1 MSETIRFEDVARHD
15 RPGDAWIIV
24 HERVY
29 DISSFKHPGGLE
41 VLKPFLGHDA
51 TAAFSTQHAPDI
63 LAIVT
68 KNLVGVLDA
77 NDPTWQRDKVAMASL
92 VSDTAAAGRGGLA
105 DRRARLP
112 PISGMLNTRDLEMA
126 AESVMEPAGWAY
138 YASAAD
144 DEVTL
149 RENQAAFGRIWLR
162 PRVLVDVSA
171 VDTTSD
177 LLGAKSTFPLYVTA
191 TALAKLADP
200 EGEVA
205 ITRACAKLN
214 VPYMCPTLS
223 SCSLEE
229 MTGAR
234 ARGQT
239 QWFQLYVNRDRAVAK
254 DLLQRAE
261 AGGCAAIFVTVDAP
275 QLGRRERDMRFKAPQ
290 TSSVQKGDAG
300 VDTSKG
306 TANALSSFIDPS
318 LSWSDIEWIAG
329 VTKLPVCLKGIQS
342 GQDAV
347 LAAQRGAHAI
357 VVSNHG
363 GRQLD
368 YARSGVE
375 VLVEVTTAL
384 RDAGLDGKMSI
395 FVDGGIRRGTDIFKC
410 LAIGADGVGIGRPVL
425 HGLAAYGEA
434 GVIKAI
440 TMLRDEFA
448 TCMMMMGCPTVSD
461 IRPEMVIT
469 SKL

>member
-24 HERVY
+24 HDSVY
-29 DISSFKHPGGLE
+29 DISTFKHPGGLE
-41 VLKPFLGHDA
+41 ILRPFLGHDA
-51 TAAFSTQHAPDI
+51 TVAFSTQHNPDI
-63 LAIVT
+63 LAIV
-68 KNLVGVLDA
+68 KSNLLGVMDSEDA
-77 NDPTWQRDKVAMASL
+77 AWQRDKAAMASF
-92 VSDTAAAGRGGLA
+92 VSDGTVAGRAGLA

-112 PISGMLNTRDLEMA
+112 PISGILNTHDMEKA
-126 AESVMEPAGWAY
+126 AESVMDPAGWAY

-149 RENQAAFGRIWLR
+149 RENEAAFGRIWLR

-171 VDTTSD
+171 VNTTSE
-177 LLGAKSTFPLYVTA
+177 LLGAPSAFPLYVTA

-200 EGEVA
+200 DGEVA
-205 ITRACAKLN
+205 ITRACAKAN

-229 MTGAR
+229 MTQAR
-234 ARGQT
+234 APGQT

-261 AGGCAAIFVTVDAP
+261 AGGCEAIFVTVDAP

-290 TSSVQKGDAG
+290 TSSVQKGDTG

-329 VTKLPVCLKGIQS
+329 VTKLAGLPERHTVGPGCGACS
-342 GQDAV
+342 SARRARDSSVESRGQAAR
-347 LAAQRGAHAI
+347 LRAQR
-357 VVSNHG
+357 
-363 GRQLD
+363 
-368 YARSGVE
+368 
-375 VLVEVTTAL
+375 
-384 RDAGLDGKMSI
+384 
-395 FVDGGIRRGTDIFKC
+395 RRGS
-410 LAIGADGVGIGRPVL
+410 R
-425 HGLAAYGEA
+425 
-434 GVIKAI
+434 
-440 TMLRDEFA
+440 
-448 TCMMMMGCPTVSD
+448 
-461 IRPEMVIT
+461 
-469 SKL
+469 

>member
-1 MSETIRFEDVARHD
+1 MSDPIPFETVARHN
-15 RPGDAWIIV
+15 RPGDAWIVIN
-24 HERVY
+24 ENVY
-29 DISSFKHPGGLE
+29 DISRFPHPGGFE
-41 VLKPFLGHDA
+41 VLEPYLGRDA
-51 TAAFSTQHAPDI
+51 TAAFLGQHNFDM
-63 LAIVT
+63 LAMVEQH
-68 KNLVGVLDA
+68 LVGVIDRDDEA
-77 NDPTWQRDKVAMASL
+77 WKQEREAAKDRTTDNDL
-92 VSDTAAAGRGGLA
+92 LA
-105 DRRARLP
+105 RRAKLT
-112 PISGMLNTRDLEMA
+112 PISHILNTRDMA
-126 AESVMEPAGWAY
+126 QVAEVVMDPPGWAY

-149 RENQAAFGRIWLR
+149 RENEAAFGRLWLR
-162 PRVLVDVSA
+162 PRVLVDVSK
-171 VDTTSD
+171 VDTSAE
-177 LLGAKSTFPLYVTA
+177 LLGVPSSLPLYVTA

-205 ITRACAKLN
+205 ITRACAEAN

-229 MTGAR
+229 MMSAR
-234 ARGQT
+234 ARSQT
-239 QWFQLYVNRDRAVAK
+239 QWFQLYVNKDRAVAK

-261 AGGCAAIFVTVDAP
+261 TGGCKAVFVTVDAP

-290 TSSVQKGDAG
+290 KSAVQKGDKQ
-300 VDTSKG
+300 VDTSQG
-306 TANALSSFIDPS
+306 TSNALSSFIDPS

-342 GQDAV
+342 GKDAV
-347 LAAQRGAHAI
+347 LAAKRGAKAI

-375 VLVEVTTAL
+375 VLIEVMAAL
-384 RDAGLDGKMSI
+384 RAAGLDRQI
-395 FVDGGIRRGTDIFKC
+395 TVFVDGGIRRGTDIFKC

-434 GVIKAI
+434 GVVKTI

-448 TCMMMMGCPTVSD
+448 MCLMMMGCPTVAD
-461 IRPEMVIT
+461 IEEEMVVA
-469 SKL
+469 SVLKS

>member
-1 MSETIRFEDVARHD
+1 MSEPIPFKTIARHN
-15 RPGDAWIIV
+15 RPGDAWIVIN
-24 HERVY
+24 ENVY
-29 DISSFKHPGGLE
+29 DISRFPHPGGIE
-41 VLKPFLGHDA
+41 VLEPYLGRDA
-51 TAAFSTQHAPDI
+51 TAAFLSQHNLDM
-63 LAIVT
+63 LAIVE
-68 KNLVGVLDA
+68 KNRIGVID
-77 NDPTWQRDKVAMASL
+77 RDDEEWKQEREAARNRSPDNSL
-92 VSDTAAAGRGGLA
+92 LA
-105 DRRARLP
+105 RRAKLA
-112 PISGMLNTRDLEMA
+112 PIHHILNTRDMAQA
-126 AESVMEPAGWAY
+126 AESVMDPPGWAY

-149 RENQAAFGRIWLR
+149 HENEAAFGRLWLR
-162 PRVLVDVSA
+162 PRVLVDVST
-171 VDTTSD
+171 VDTSAE
-177 LLGAKSTFPLYVTA
+177 LMGVPSSFPLYVTA
-191 TALAKLADP
+191 TALARLADP

-205 ITRACAKLN
+205 ITRACAKAN

-229 MTGAR
+229 MTSAR

-239 QWFQLYVNRDRAVAK
+239 QWFQLYVNRDRAVTK

-261 AGGCAAIFVTVDAP
+261 TGGCKAVFVTVDAP
-275 QLGRRERDMRFKAPQ
+275 QLGRRERDMRFKARQ
-290 TSSVQKGDAG
+290 KSHVQEGEQ
-300 VDTSKG
+300 VDTSQG

-318 LSWSDIEWIAG
+318 LSWPDIEWIAG

-342 GQDAV
+342 GRDAV
-347 LAAQRGAHAI
+347 LATQRGAEAI

-375 VLVEVTTAL
+375 VLIEVMAAL
-384 RDAGLDGKMSI
+384 READLDRQLTV

-410 LAIGADGVGIGRPVL
+410 LALGATGVGIGRPVL

-434 GVIKAI
+434 GVVKTI

-448 TCMMMMGCPTVSD
+448 TCLMMMGCPTVAD
-461 IRPEMVIT
+461 IEEEMVVT

>member
-1 MSETIRFEDVARHD
+1 MSDPIPFKTVARHN
-15 RPGDAWIIV
+15 RPGNAWIVIN
-24 HERVY
+24 ESVY
-29 DISSFKHPGGLE
+29 DISRFAHPGGLE
-41 VLKPFLGHDA
+41 VLEPFLGRDA
-51 TAAFSTQHAPDI
+51 TAAFFSQHNLDM
-63 LAIVT
+63 LAIVE
-68 KNLVGVLDA
+68 KDLVGVID
-77 NDPTWQRDKVAMASL
+77 RDDEEWKQER
-92 VSDTAAAGRGGLA
+92 AAAKNRSAAGSLLA
-105 DRRARLP
+105 RRAKLAA
-112 PISGMLNTRDLEMA
+112 ISNILNTRDMA
-126 AESVMEPAGWAY
+126 QVAESVMDPPGWAY

-149 RENQAAFGRIWLR
+149 RENEAAFGRLWLR
-162 PRVLVDVSA
+162 PRVLVDVSNI
-171 VDTTSD
+171 DTSAE
-177 LLGAKSTFPLYVTA
+177 LLGAPSSFPLYVTA

-205 ITRACAKLN
+205 ITRACAKVN

-229 MTGAR
+229 MTSAR
-234 ARGQT
+234 APGQT
-239 QWFQLYVNRDRAVAK
+239 QWFQLYVNRDRAVTK

-261 AGGCAAIFVTVDAP
+261 TAGCKAVFVTVDAP

-290 TSSVQKGDAG
+290 KSSVQEGDMQ
-300 VDTSKG
+300 VDTSRG
-306 TANALSSFIDPS
+306 TSNALSSFIDPS

-342 GQDAV
+342 GKDAV
-347 LAAQRGAHAI
+347 LGTKRGVKAI

-375 VLVEVTTAL
+375 VLIEVMAAL
-384 RDAGLDGKMSI
+384 REAGLDRQI
-395 FVDGGIRRGTDIFKC
+395 TVFVDGGIRRGTDIFKC
-410 LAIGADGVGIGRPVL
+410 LALGANGVGIGRPVL

-434 GVIKAI
+434 GVVKTVA
-440 TMLRDEFA
+440 MLRDEFA
-448 TCMMMMGCPTVSD
+448 TCLMMMGCPTVAD
-461 IRPEMVIT
+461 IKEEMVVT

>member
-1 MSETIRFEDVARHD
+1 MSDPIPFKTVARHN
-15 RPGDAWIIV
+15 RPGDAWIVIN
-24 HERVY
+24 ESVY
-29 DISSFKHPGGLE
+29 DISRFAHPGGLE
-41 VLKPFLGHDA
+41 VLEPYLGRDA
-51 TAAFSTQHAPDI
+51 TAAFFSQHNLDM
-63 LAIVT
+63 LAIVE
-68 KNLVGVLDA
+68 KNLVGVID
-77 NDPTWQRDKVAMASL
+77 RDDEEWKQEREAAKNRATDNSL
-92 VSDTAAAGRGGLA
+92 LA
-105 DRRARLP
+105 RRAKLAT
-112 PISGMLNTRDLEMA
+112 ISHILNTRDMA
-126 AESVMEPAGWAY
+126 QVAESVMDPPGWAY

-149 RENQAAFGRIWLR
+149 RENEAAFGRLWLR
-162 PRVLVDVSA
+162 PRVLVDVSNI
-171 VDTTSD
+171 DTSVE
-177 LLGAKSTFPLYVTA
+177 LLGVPSSFPLYVTA

-205 ITRACAKLN
+205 ITRACAKAN

-229 MTGAR
+229 MTSAR
-234 ARGQT
+234 APGQT
-239 QWFQLYVNRDRAVAK
+239 QWFQLYVNKDRAITK

-261 AGGCAAIFVTVDAP
+261 TGGCKAVFVTVDAP

-290 TSSVQKGDAG
+290 KSSVQEGDMQ
-300 VDTSKG
+300 VDTSRG
-306 TANALSSFIDPS
+306 TSNALSSFIDPS
-318 LSWSDIEWIAG
+318 LSWSDLEWIAG

-342 GQDAV
+342 GKDAV
-347 LAAQRGAHAI
+347 LGTKLGAKAI

-375 VLVEVTTAL
+375 VLIEVMAAL
-384 RDAGLDGKMSI
+384 REAGLDRQI
-395 FVDGGIRRGTDIFKC
+395 TVFADGGIRRGTDIFKC
-410 LAIGADGVGIGRPVL
+410 LALGANGVGIGRPVL

-434 GVIKAI
+434 GVVKTV

-448 TCMMMMGCPTVSD
+448 TCLLMMGCPTVAD
-461 IRPEMVIT
+461 IKEEMVVT